1 MIRKSS
7 IFFLSCFFLLSCP
20 FATGDMSYPAW
31 KEGEMEI
38 HHIYT
43 GRGESNF
50 MVFPDGTTMLI
61 DAGDWDPDDYP
72 KMCELLPDSTQR
84 AGEWI
89 ARYVKY
95 MNPNKECV
103 DYLMVSHF
111 HNDHTGDSSNPA
123 CRTSGRN
130 PDYVLTGIPEAGETL
145 RFGTVFDRGYPDY
158 NYPLPIVDPD
168 VTNYRAFLNWQS
180 QQFGLQQKIFKTGQ
194 KDQIA
199 LKRKPKKYRGSFS
212 IMNLAANGEIWSGKE
227 NGNIRYY
234 DLNQENL
241 SGFQNENTKSLAIRI
256 SYGPFRYYTGG
267 DISGCLLDSAG
278 NSVDL
283 EEKVAEACGPVDVC
297 KANHHAYKDAMSDG
311 FVWNI
316 QARNYVIST
325 WDYEHTQPEIFSR
338 MVSEDLY
345 AGKRNVFST
354 YIPEFMRKAYADE
367 EWMRSVCPENGH
379 VVVKVY
385 DKGRKYK
392 IYILSATEKDY
403 NVKAIY
409 GPFESGKGMK

>member
-1 MIRKSS
+1 
-7 IFFLSCFFLLSCP
+7 
-20 FATGDMSYPAW
+20 
-31 KEGEMEI
+31 
-38 HHIYT
+38 
-43 GRGESNF
+43 
-50 MVFPDGTTMLI
+50 
-61 DAGDWDPDDYP
+61 
-72 KMCELLPDSTQR
+72 
-84 AGEWI
+84 
-89 ARYVKY
+89 
-95 MNPNKECV
+95 
-103 DYLMVSHF
+103 
-111 HNDHTGDSSNPA
+111 
-123 CRTSGRN
+123 
-130 PDYVLTGIPEAGETL
+130 
-145 RFGTVFDRGYPDY
+145 
-158 NYPLPIVDPD
+158 
-168 VTNYRAFLNWQS
+168 
-180 QQFGLQQKIFKTGQ
+180 
-194 KDQIA
+194 
-199 LKRKPKKYRGSFS
+199 
-212 IMNLAANGEIWSGKE
+212 MNLAANGEIWSGKE

-311 FVWNI
+311 FVRNI